1 MKHGFIKVAA
11 TTPKIKVADT
21 GFNTTAIIE
30 KITEA
35 YEYGA
40 RIIVLPE
47 LCITGYTCQ
56 DLFFNSSLLETTLYY
71 LKELRDFSKRNS
83 ILMVVGAPIK
93 ISDNLYNCAVVI
105 H

>member
-47 LCITGYTCQ
+47 LCITGYPCQ
-56 DLFFNSSLLETTLYY
+56 DLFAQEMLL
-71 LKELRDFSKRNS
+71 S
-83 ILMVVGAPIK
+83 GA
-93 ISDNLYNCAVVI
+93 LE
-105 H
+105 